1 VRSASI
7 SISIFLSGAPARS
20 SCPCAF
26 KKYQLQGTKP
36 CTSELQ
42 LCTWDRYFRQRHTAA
57 TSRTTH
63 MPPPADAPTATPTG
77 ADADGAAAAAV
88 GAPDTDFVGK
98 FERTSSVKEARCMV
112 GVRQNFKR
120 PNPFRSG
127 IAIDP
132 TTWSFRISSYH
143 LLRGRLLATFSSPPL
158 GCAVTSFCRATR
170 PFYLL
175 IRSVRNAKLFRVNC
189 KRPSVLNF
197 RRYRGFDRSAI
208 ATGAAAALVHHFL
221 CGKQAASS
229 KQEAPGM
236 TTRHTLELHCSMLN
250 LRKYK

>member
-1 VRSASI
+1 
-7 SISIFLSGAPARS
+7 
-20 SCPCAF
+20 
-26 KKYQLQGTKP
+26 
-36 CTSELQ
+36 
-42 LCTWDRYFRQRHTAA
+42 
-57 TSRTTH
+57 

-77 ADADGAAAAAV
+77 ADADGAAAAVA

-98 FERTSSVKEARCMV
+98 FERTCSVKEARCMV

-127 IAIDP
+127 IAIDS
-132 TTWSFRISSYH
+132 TTWSFIISTYH
-143 LLRGRLLATFSSPPL
+143 LLLGTLLATFSSPPL
-158 GCAVTSFCRATR
+158 GFAVTSFCRATR

-175 IRSVRNAKLFRVNC
+175 VRSVRNAKLFRVNC

-221 CGKQAASS
+221 CDKQAASS

-236 TTRHTLELHCSMLN
+236 TTHHALELHCSMLN